1 MSSDNIQRLQHEQHN
16 INGAYGL
23 WGTDEL
29 AHGCAAGAAVPGF
42 GGDPDT
48 LYDIAGNLTKAHD
61 LAEKAWL
68 AIRQI
73 SEEQVGGSW
82 AGDTHIAAS
91 AAVDALLTDVQGRLD
106 PMRYLPSRIEAYADR
121 LRQVTPSDADGV
133 DTLNEVAAQASKMTA
148 LGFLPDLSDYDGD
161 KMAGLHH
168 AAMAAIGDRVDTHIE
183 ARDAGRDLSSY
194 LRDAAANA
202 RGRQLSGSPMS
213 ALDDVVL
220 AEAGNNWNSDDTSIL
235 TPAQDQRAAAALS
248 ALSDADRR
256 AMMGMLA
263 TAASPEQRA
272 YLLKMLAAGYSVG
285 DVSKF
290 DALIAAH
297 GDDPQWLAAHL
308 NPLSLDRGNTTGTT
322 DGKQWDSF
330 DGQPWTQ
337 GQYPTCVAS
346 STVAARAAVD
356 PLYALQL
363 TTGGHPGDPAFD
375 NPDAFAQ
382 RLRAEQSQVYDDGR
396 DWVQKLFGQD
406 GMTDGQSTTIADQQ
420 IATHTGAT
428 YQNVDL
434 GNPDARYDALPKV
447 EQAVDDGYPVPIST
461 RSGDEG
467 HQMMIIGHQG
477 DQLEIYNPWGYSYWV
492 SESSFTDGQINNVDS
507 AIPGTPVSVRLPQGV
522 S

>member
-1 MSSDNIQRLQHEQHN
+1 
-16 INGAYGL
+16 
-23 WGTDEL
+23 
-29 AHGCAAGAAVPGF
+29 VPGF

-48 LYDIAGNLTKAHD
+48 LYDIAGNLTKVHEV
-61 LAEKAWL
+61 AEQAWL
-68 AIRQI
+68 ALRQI
-73 SEEQVGGSW
+73 SEEKVAGSW
-82 AGDTHIAAS
+82 AGDTHVAAS
-91 AAVDALLTDVQGRLD
+91 AAVDALLTDAQGRLD
-106 PMRYLPSRIEAYADR
+106 PLRYLPSRIEAYADR
-121 LRQVTPSDADGV
+121 LRQVAQSDAGSA

-148 LGFLPDLSDYDGD
+148 LGFLPDLSEYDSQQ
-161 KMAGLHH
+161 MADLHFV
-168 AAMAAIGDRVDTHIE
+168 AMQSIDGRVGTHEGVRDT
-183 ARDAGRDLSSY
+183 
-194 LRDAAANA
+194 
-202 RGRQLSGSPMS
+202 GRQLTSLFGDQAAGLRARRLQGSPMS

-220 AEAGNNWNSDDTSIL
+220 AEAGNNWFSDDTSIL

-248 ALSDADRR
+248 GLSDADRR
-256 AMMGMLA
+256 AMMRMLA

-272 YLLKMLAAGYSVG
+272 YLLKMLAAGYPVG

-297 GDDPQWLAAHL
+297 GDDPQWLAARL
-308 NPLSLDRGNTTGTT
+308 NPLSLDRGNTTGEV
-322 DGKQWDSF
+322 DGEQVNAF
-330 DGQPWTQ
+330 DGQVWTQ

-363 TTGGHPGDPAFD
+363 TTGGHPGDPAYD

-396 DWVQKLFGQD
+396 NWVQKLFGTD
-406 GMTDGQSTTIADQQ
+406 GMTDAESTTIANQQ

-428 YQNVDL
+428 YQNVEMPD
-434 GNPDARYDALPKV
+434 PDARSDALPQV
-447 EQAVDDGYPVPIST
+447 ERAVDDGYPVPITT
-461 RSGDEG
+461 RGGDEG

-492 SESSFTDGQINNVDS
+492 SESAFTDGQINNVDP

-522 S
+522 N

>member
-1 MSSDNIQRLQHEQHN
+1 VSGDNIQRLQHEQHN
-16 INGAYGL
+16 IDRAYGL

-29 AHGCAAGAAVPGF
+29 AAGCAAGAVVPGF

-48 LYDIAGNLTKAHD
+48 LNDIADNLTKVHDVAHQ
-61 LAEKAWL
+61 AWL

-73 SEEQVGGSW
+73 NTDRIGGSW
-82 AGDTHIAAS
+82 VGDTHLAAS
-91 AAVDALLTDVQGRLD
+91 AAVDALLTDVQGRVD
-106 PMRYLPSRIEAYADR
+106 PMRYLPSKIEAYADW
-121 LRQVTPSDADGV
+121 LRQTTRSDAGAA
-133 DTLNEVAAQASKMTA
+133 DTLNDVAAQASKMTA
-148 LGFLPDLSDYDGD
+148 LGFLPDLSDYDPD
-161 KMAGLHH
+161 AMPGLHH
-168 AAMAAIGDRVDTHIE
+168 TAMDAIELRIE
-183 ARDAGRDLSSY
+183 AHTGVRDAGRDLSSI
-194 LRDAAANA
+194 LRDQAANA
-202 RGRQLSGSPMS
+202 RGRLLGGSPMS

-220 AEAGNNWNSDDTSIL
+220 AEAGNNWISDDTSIL

-248 ALSDADRR
+248 ALSDADRQ
-256 AMMGMLA
+256 AMMRMLA
-263 TAASPEQRA
+263 AAASPEQRA
-272 YLLKMLAAGYSVG
+272 YLLKMLAAGYPVG

-290 DALIAAH
+290 DQLIAAH

-308 NPLSLDRGNTTGTT
+308 NPLSMDRTSTAGT
-322 DGKQWDSF
+322 DHGKQWDAF
-330 DGQPWTQ
+330 DGQVWTQ

-363 TTGGHPGDPAFD
+363 TTGGHPGDPASD
-375 NPDAFAQ
+375 NPDAFAE

-406 GMTDGQSTTIADQQ
+406 GMTDGQSTTIANQQ

-428 YQNVDL
+428 YQNVDMA
-434 GNPDARYDALPKV
+434 NPDARYDALPKV

-492 SESSFTDGQINNVDS
+492 TESAFTDGEINTIDS